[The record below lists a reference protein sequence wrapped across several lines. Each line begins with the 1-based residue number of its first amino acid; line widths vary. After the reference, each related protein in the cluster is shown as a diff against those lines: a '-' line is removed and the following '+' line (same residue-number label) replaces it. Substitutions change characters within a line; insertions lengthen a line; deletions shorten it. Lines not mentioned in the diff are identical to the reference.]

1 MEFLMGMSLRTAA
14 RQEATG
20 ASECVRV
27 VRARAGGDHRAALC
41 MRVKVATGG
50 GRGATMDLRATG
62 FFLKVSMQPIECD
75 QPPPYVLPKEGVSP
89 VQGQP

>member
-1 MEFLMGMSLRTAA
+1 MGMSLRTAA

-50 GRGATMDLRATG
+50 GRGATMDLRA
-62 FFLKVSMQPIECD
+62 KCHIS
-75 QPPPYVLPKEGVSP
+75 KGVYIGKF
-89 VQGQP
+89 V